1 MRFLGRSLF
10 ALFLLGGTLG
20 ILAVAFDSVYSAFQE
35 RASRETRNRVQRE
48 RTYAVKVIPAEISS
62 VRPQISAFGEIQ
74 SRRTLELRAPI
85 GGTILELSPNFV
97 EGGVLNR
104 GDIVLRIDASDAEAV
119 LQFALADRNDA
130 ESEVK
135 EAVRSLLLVKDELV
149 AAEERQVLLKR
160 SFDRQ
165 VELLERGVGTGV
177 AAENAELSLS
187 SAKQAVLSSRKNVAQ
202 AELRVDQ
209 ARSRLE
215 RREIALAEAQRKLDA
230 TSLEAEFSGIL
241 SGISIVQGGLLSA
254 NERIGTLID
263 PTALEVAF
271 RISNTQ
277 YRRLLDGNGNLL
289 PVDVAV
295 HLELSDASVSAEG
308 QIVREGAAVSEGQT
322 GRLLFASIGNGNEI
336 GLKPG
341 DFVSV
346 SIEEPELRGV
356 MNLPATAVG
365 SADRI
370 LVLNDDNR
378 LEEADVELLRR
389 VGDEVVVRGRGLR
402 DRLIVAERTP
412 LLGAGIRVRPI
423 LPEQEGAEELEAS
436 QMVALSD
443 EERERLIAMVEA
455 NSFMPARAKERVVKQ
470 LREPEV
476 PAAVLDRLRSRA
488 GG

>member
-1 MRFLGRSLF
+1 MRFLGRSLL
-10 ALFLLGGTLG
+10 ALFLLGGTLA
-20 ILAVAFDSVYSAFQE
+20 ILAVAFESVYSAFQD

-48 RTYAVKVIPAEISS
+48 RTYAVEVVPAEFESI
-62 VRPQISAFGEIQ
+62 RPRISAFGEIR

-97 EGGVLNR
+97 EGGILNR
-104 GDIVLRIDASDAEAV
+104 GETVLRIDASDAEAA

-135 EAVRSLLLVKDELV
+135 EALRSLQLVQDELV
-149 AAEERQVLLKR
+149 AAEEREMLLKR

-165 VELLERGVGTGV
+165 VELRERGVGTGV

-187 SAKQAVLSSRKNVAQ
+187 SARQAVLSTRKNVAQ
-202 AELRVDQ
+202 AELRIDQ
-209 ARSRLE
+209 AKSRLE

-241 SGISIVQGGLLSA
+241 TGTSIVQGGLLSA

-289 PVDVAV
+289 PVDVDV
-295 HLELSDASVSAEG
+295 QLELSDASVSAG
-308 QIVREGAAVSEGQT
+308 GRIVREGAAVSEGQT

-356 MNLPATAVG
+356 MKLPAAAID
-365 SADRI
+365 SFDRI
-370 LVLNDDNR
+370 LVVNDDSR

-389 VGDEVVVRGRGLR
+389 VGDGVIVRGPGLR

-412 LLGAGIRVRPI
+412 LLGVGIRVRPI
-423 LPEQEGAEELEAS
+423 SPDQDGVAEPEAPR
-436 QMVALSD
+436 MVALSD

-455 NSFMPARAKERVVKQ
+455 NSFMPDTAKERVVRQ
-470 LREPEV
+470 LRQPEV
-476 PAAVLDRLRSRA
+476 PAAMLDRLRSRA

>member
-10 ALFLLGGTLG
+10 ALFLLGVTLG

-230 TSLEAEFSGIL
+230 TSLEAEFFGIL

-277 YRRLLDGNGNLL
+277 YRRLLDANGNLL

-295 HLELSDASVSAEG
+295 RLELSDASVSAEG
-308 QIVREGAAVSEGQT
+308 KIVREGAAVSEGQT

-423 LPEQEGAEELEAS
+423 LPDQDGAEEPEGP

-455 NSFMPARAKERVVKQ
+455 NGFMPARAKERVVKQ

-476 PAAVLDRLRSRA
+476 PAAMLDRLRSRA

>member
-277 YRRLLDGNGNLL
+277 YRRLLDANGNLL

-308 QIVREGAAVSEGQT
+308 RIVREGAAVSEGQT